1 MSATVL
7 RDGRVVHRVALGDR
21 TAGGDDVEVTDRF
34 RVASISKVVTSI
46 VVLQLAQAQVLDL
59 DAPVGERLA
68 AIVGVAP
75 SPAVGR
81 ITTRDLLAHRSGIG
95 QYEDLM
101 FRRQVESC
109 PQAGAVAL
117 GAPLER
123 EPGTGY
129 RYSNVNFC
137 LLGLLVENVTGLP
150 YEEVVRAGLLRPLGI
165 DDGMR
170 LAGTF
175 DVGDGDVQH
184 DSDAG
189 RNYMETLGAAGSWI
203 ASPTDVARIIDSLDP
218 ATPGYAPLGP
228 GALEQM
234 KRITVDPPN
243 PPSDGAAEPGADTT
257 TTVDP
262 GPPTKGYGLG
272 LMIFGPGSYGHTGT
286 LESTHAM
293 TVRRPDG
300 ITWTVLVS
308 GDRPSSSRDLAGIV
322 DEALRLAGEA

>member
-1 MSATVL
+1 ML
-7 RDGRVVHRVALGDR
+7 RDGEIVHRMALGDR
-21 TAGGDDVEVTDRF
+21 TAGGDEVEVTDRF

-46 VVLQLAQAQVLDL
+46 AVLRLAQAQVLDL

-68 AIVGVAP
+68 TVVGVAP
-75 SPAVGR
+75 TEAVRR
-81 ITTRDLLAHRSGIG
+81 ITTRDLLAHRSGIA
-95 QYEDLM
+95 QYEKLM
-101 FRRQVESC
+101 FDRRVESC
-109 PQAGAVAL
+109 PQAGAAAL

-123 EPGTGY
+123 EPGTTY

-150 YEEVVRAGLLRPLGI
+150 YEEFVRAELLRPLGI
-165 DDGMR
+165 DEGMR

-175 DVGDGDVQH
+175 DVRDGDVEH
-184 DSDAG
+184 DSKAG
-189 RNYMETLGAAGSWI
+189 RNYMETLDAAGSWI
-203 ASPTDVARIIDSLDP
+203 ASPTDIARIIDSLDP
-218 ATPGYAPLGP
+218 STPGYAPLGP
-228 GALEQM
+228 GALAQM
-234 KRITVDPPN
+234 TTITVDPPA
-243 PPSDGAAEPGADTT
+243 PPAAAPADGSAPT

-272 LMIFGPGSYGHTGT
+272 LIVFGPGSYGHTGT

-308 GDRPSSSRDLAGIV
+308 GDHPSSSRSLAGIV